1 MNRQVGRHCVDHNGI
16 AKRGVMIRHLV
27 MPNRVAGTEKFVQ
40 WVAQHLPKAT
50 YVNIM
55 HQYHVDY
62 KAYEYPQIRRSIT
75 AKEYLEAMRWAEQ
88 YGLTN
93 LDPKSV
99 AVKDFYAKH
108 EGPH

>member
-1 MNRQVGRHCVDHNGI
+1 MNSPEDISTAFAR
-16 AKRGVMIRHLV
+16 
-27 MPNRVAGTEKFVQ
+27 
-40 WVAQHLPKAT
+40 WVSENLKKSI

-62 KAYEYPQIRRSIT
+62 KAYEYPKTCLSIT

-88 YGLTN
+88 WGLAN

-99 AVKDFYAKH
+99 AVRDFFIRH
-108 EGPH
+108 EKR